1 MAERPEAR
9 TPLSG
14 LRRLVGGFL
23 RLSDPLSRPENWAR
37 LLMLAIAL
45 VTAGLVYGFVNPW
58 ESAIVGVW
66 VAIVGG
72 ILLLYGCLFV
82 FPGRLTGDYQQE
94 TGDHP
99 RVVVENEIRSTLLQ
113 ALLAAVVLIGAVF
126 TWQQFSAT
134 AEGLNIS
141 RHTQIT
147 EQFSNAAD
155 QLGAE
160 RVEVRIGAVHT
171 LDRLTMTATGE
182 QGLWDNL
189 TVYQLL
195 AAYVKA
201 QAPLPPRALDDDERR
216 RSVQRYMTLEIESL
230 RKRAPDVQNALE
242 VIGARVKKL
251 PTGREFSAFL
261 ADTDLRGA
269 DLANLQLNTADLRGS
284 RLDYA
289 SGRLADTQ
297 QPAELAFARLQGATL
312 RCAHLESVN
321 LSGAQLQNAD
331 LRDAVLTGAR
341 GLETAQLDGAR
352 YNDRTLWPKGF
363 DPTAYSMKRD
373 SNHLVVIDGKVV
385 TVETDQ
391 SFHKDGKLLVQGR
404 YIVPRNSDPVGLA
417 APAGTD
423 EKAQPLTCS
432 GPGELRIGVTKCPPR
447 DDRDCKRPLFAEP
460 AGDAKKG

>member
-14 LRRLVGGFL
+14 LRGLVGGFL

-45 VTAGLVYGFVNPW
+45 VTVGLVYGFVNPW

-82 FPGRLTGDYQQE
+82 FPGRLTGDYQE
-94 TGDHP
+94 ATGDHP

-160 RVEVRIGAVHT
+160 RIEVRIGAVHT
-171 LDRLTMTATGE
+171 LDRLTMTAAGE

-201 QAPLPPRALDDDERR
+201 QAPLPPRALDADERR
-216 RSVQRYMTLEIESL
+216 RSVQRYKTLEIESL
-230 RKRAPDVQNALE
+230 RKRAPDVQKALE
-242 VIGARVKKL
+242 VVGARDKKL

-269 DLANLQLNTADLRGS
+269 DLANLRLNTADLRGS

-289 SGRLADTQ
+289 SGRLADNQ

-321 LSGAQLQNAD
+321 LSGARLQNAD

-341 GLETAQLDGAR
+341 GLETAKLDGAR

-363 DPTAYSMKRD
+363 DPTAYGMKRD
-373 SNHLVVIDGKVV
+373 WNHLVVIDGKVV
-385 TVETDQ
+385 TVQADQ
-391 SFHKDGKLLVQGR
+391 SFRKDGKQLVQGR
-404 YIVPRNSDPVGLA
+404 YIVPRISDPVGLA
-417 APAGTD
+417 GPAGTD
-423 EKAQPLTCS
+423 EAQPLTCS
-432 GPGELRIGVTKCPPR
+432 GPGDLRIGVTKCPPR
-447 DDRDCKRPLFAEP
+447 DDRDCKRQLFAEP
-460 AGDAKKG
+460 DGDAKKG